1 MNYLQTGRQILM
13 EMNWTVIRECRSVTE
28 DSVELIQGTDCE
40 IMEFLPVSVLMLW
53 CVSGENH

>member
-1 MNYLQTGRQILM
+1 M
-13 EMNWTVIRECRSVTE
+13 EMSWTVIRECRSVTE
-28 DSVELIQGTDCE
+28 DSVELIQGIDCE